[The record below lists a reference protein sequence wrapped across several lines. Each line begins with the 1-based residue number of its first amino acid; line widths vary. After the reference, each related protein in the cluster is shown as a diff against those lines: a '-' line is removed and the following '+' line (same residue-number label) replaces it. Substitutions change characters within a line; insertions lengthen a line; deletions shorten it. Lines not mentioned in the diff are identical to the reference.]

1 MNKLQ
6 LLEPQNAVSL
16 TLLQLYSHHPTE
28 VHFLDKE
35 YFVALTTS
43 HFSQQLQHQSHLLE
57 PHNVDLSVRMQPQIQ
72 QENHYHDMHELV
84 ENE

>member
-1 MNKLQ
+1 MNNLK
-6 LLEPQNAVSL
+6 LLEPHNAVSL
-16 TLLQLYSHHPTE
+16 ALVQLYSHHSTE
-28 VHFLDKE
+28 VHILDEE
-35 YFVALTTS
+35 YVVALMTS

-84 ENE
+84 EIE